1 MAQEIAYNIK
11 VNTDGS
17 LKSLGQL
24 EDEFEKLN
32 KQIKEVPVNSK
43 EFNILNKQLAQ
54 TGREIKN
61 VELGFES
68 LDNEQVA
75 SEMGSVS
82 GAIGDVSAAFI
93 LLGDDSET
101 MQEVAKNIEF
111 AMGISIGFKGAIE
124 GVSSARK
131 LLNNSTILSTIATKA
146 NTAANVMAGIAQSAY
161 TLAVGASTG
170 ATKLFRLALIST
182 GIGAIVVG
190 IGLLI
195 ANFDKVTE
203 AVSKAVKW
211 FGSLGEGVKLTLS
224 IIFPFIG
231 VIRLVNAAL
240 ISMGV
245 VESETTKVVNK
256 ARDARIKKI
265 KEETDKIIKDNGIK
279 IKSIQKY
286 EKDVG
291 TALDLEIRK
300 RKAAGLETETIEL
313 KKLEVLRSSSE
324 QQIKLIE
331 QNITAKKRE
340 LKETGDSYYDFL
352 DEELFRDELRLK
364 QQKKKFEKSSEDI
377 EIAEIAKAAKQK
389 AYTEAEGKAREEA
402 AKKKEDARKAERQK
416 VRDEREKQSIQ
427 DAKDALKLAE
437 EAEIARQEERASEID
452 RERAQN
458 LELAKIRAD
467 DQELELIELKLKY
480 ASKFELAE
488 GNAELERLLQ
498 MQLNDDIGAVNE
510 RFRDAEF
517 AAEQKLADEKSD
529 LEKKKK
535 DSKVALAQQG
545 ADLIVGIADFAGK
558 SSEANAKKAFA
569 VNKAYNLAEAG
580 IDGTKAVLS
589 TFAGTAGGPVIKGA
603 AAALAGTFAAL
614 NIAKIASAKFQGGSG
629 GGQVAIPTTS
639 AGAGG
644 TTLNP
649 LSNTTT
655 DFGGDTKVFVVEQD
669 ISNTQNKVKV
679 NENIATL

>member
-43 EFNILNKQLAQ
+43 EFKVLNKQLAL
-54 TGREIKN
+54 TGKEIKN

-146 NTAANVMAGIAQSAY
+146 NTAANVIAGVAQSAY

-182 GIGAIVVG
+182 GIGAIIIG

-211 FGSLGEGVKLTLS
+211 FGSLGEGIKLTLS
-224 IIFPFIG
+224 IIFPFVGI
-231 VIRLVNAAL
+231 IRLVNAAL

-256 ARDARIKKI
+256 ARDARVKKL
-265 KEETDKIIKDNGIK
+265 KEETDKTIKDNGIK

-286 EKDVG
+286 EKDVS

-300 RKAAGLETETIEL
+300 RKASGLETETIEL
-313 KKLEVLRSSSE
+313 KKLKVLKTSSE

-331 QNITAKKRE
+331 ENIKAITKSSKDRSRILFNFE
-340 LKETGDSYYDFL
+340 LSEQ
-352 DEELFRDELRLK
+352 EVRLEA
-364 QQKKKFEKSSEDI
+364 QKKKFAKSSEDLDV
-377 EIAEIAKAAKQK
+377 AEIAKATKQK

-402 AKKKEDARKAERQK
+402 VKKKEDARRAERQK
-416 VRDEREKQSIQ
+416 VRYEREKQSIQ

-498 MQLNDDIGAVNE
+498 MQLNDDIGAINE
-510 RFRDAEF
+510 RFRDQEF
-517 AAEQKLADEKSD
+517 AAQKELTDKENSLSK
-529 LEKKKK
+529 EEK
-535 DSKVALAQQG
+535 DSKVALAKQG
-545 ADLIVGIADFAGK
+545 ADLIVAIADFAGK

>member
-43 EFNILNKQLAQ
+43 EFKVLNKQLAL
-54 TGREIKN
+54 TGKEIKN

-146 NTAANVMAGIAQSAY
+146 NTAANVIAGVAQSAY

-182 GIGAIVVG
+182 GIGAIVIG

-211 FGSLGEGVKLTLS
+211 FGSLGEGIKLTLS
-224 IIFPFIG
+224 IIFPFVGI
-231 VIRLVNAAL
+231 IRLVNAAL

-256 ARDARIKKI
+256 ARDARVKKL
-265 KEETDKIIKDNGIK
+265 KEETDKTIKDNGIK

-286 EKDVG
+286 EKDVS

-300 RKAAGLETETIEL
+300 RKASGLETETIEL
-313 KKLEVLRSSSE
+313 KKLKVLKTSSE

-331 QNITAKKRE
+331 ENIKAITKSSKDRSRILFNFE
-340 LKETGDSYYDFL
+340 LSEQ
-352 DEELFRDELRLK
+352 EVRLEA
-364 QQKKKFEKSSEDI
+364 QKKKFAKSSEDLDV
-377 EIAEIAKAAKQK
+377 AEIAKATKQK

-402 AKKKEDARKAERQK
+402 VKKKEDARRAERQK

-498 MQLNDDIGAVNE
+498 MQLNDDIGAINE

-535 DSKVALAQQG
+535 DSKVALARQG

-558 SSEANAKKAFA
+558 SSEANAKKSFA